1 MQRRRKISLPRGP
14 SRLSSRLVVFKLSTE
29 GAIEGFDNQEIRDIY
44 SIEQDRTNKSEGFML
59 KIVFGRV

>member
-14 SRLSSRLVVFKLSTE
+14 SRLSLRLVVFKLSTE

-44 SIEQDRTNKSEGFML
+44 SIEQDRTNKSGCFML